1 MATSLSF
8 ISISNHTWLWNP
20 TVFGSFYFP
29 PLSQAS
35 VFLHSIDTLLYSGFS
50 HSLLQVVYPIT
61 DILQLLRWYQ
71 CLFPVL
77 HCRLCHVMFVLVVN
91 MFLSSAVLRNS
102 CQIWQVFHNPNSA
115 YSDSVGKELVML
127 CTCNRKAWCKMHKR
141 QFGLPWLFR
150 NVGL

>member
-1 MATSLSF
+1 MLLHFERKNSCLLFNFRKKRVILWTVYYRCMQVKFSF
-8 ISISNHTWLWNP
+8 ILLIL
-20 TVFGSFYFP
+20 YCY
-29 PLSQAS
+29 LI
-35 VFLHSIDTLLYSGFS
+35 FLTACYKWRI
-50 HSLLQVVYPIT
+50 LLQT
-61 DILQLLRWYQ
+61 FCSGSDGNNA
-71 CLFPVL
+71 CFLFCIVGY
-77 HCRLCHVMFVLVVN
+77 VLVVN

-115 YSDSVGKELVML
+115 YSDSVGKELVMS